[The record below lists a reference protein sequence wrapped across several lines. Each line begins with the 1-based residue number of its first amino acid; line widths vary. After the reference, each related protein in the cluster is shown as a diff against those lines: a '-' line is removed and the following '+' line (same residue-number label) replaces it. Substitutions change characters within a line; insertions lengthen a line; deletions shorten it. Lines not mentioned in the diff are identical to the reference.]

1 MTMEI
6 GHQHENGRRKP
17 VRVYMDGCFDMM
29 HFGHANA
36 LRQAKSLGD
45 VLVVGICPD
54 EEIRRNKGPPVM
66 NNDERLAAVES
77 VKWVDEIIT
86 DVPYDV
92 TSDFLRTLIEDHG
105 VDFIV
110 HGDDPCLGPDGRD
123 VYAAVKEQKKFRTVK
138 RTEGVSSTDI
148 LDRIMRCSGDLVT
161 QPAKMMNGENGM
173 NEMNGTNGTNGL
185 KGSNGTNGLKGSNG
199 TNTMNGTAGRK
210 KMNGKNG
217 TNGMNHGSPFH
228 RPSTFL
234 PTTRRLLEFV
244 GNSNIAKANGV
255 NNVVYVDGAF
265 DMFHAGHIA
274 ALREAKKHGD
284 FVLVGIHDDITV
296 NSYKGGNFPIMNLH
310 ERVLSVLS
318 SKYVNEVII
327 GAPLEISED
336 MIKTMNISM
345 VVHGVH
351 QDKRLNPV
359 DPNEQDPYKVPK
371 QLGIF
376 QEIDSKSEL
385 SVHDIVR
392 RITQKRDQYEKRNE
406 KKVAQ
411 EQVYL
416 QNKEYVEE
424 L

>member
-1 MTMEI
+1 MTIEN

-54 EEIRRNKGPPVM
+54 DEIRRNKGPPVM

-86 DVPYDV
+86 NVPYDV
-92 TSDFLRTLIEDHG
+92 TADFLKTLIEDHG

-123 VYAAVKEQKKFRTVK
+123 VYAAVKEEKKFRTVK

-148 LDRIMRCSGDLVT
+148 LDRIMRCEGDLVT
-161 QPAKMMNGENGM
+161 KPTKMMNGENGM
-173 NEMNGTNGTNGL
+173 NEMNGTNGTNG
-185 KGSNGTNGLKGSNG
+185 TNGLKGSNG
-199 TNTMNGTAGRK
+199 TNGTNGTHGTH
-210 KMNGKNG
+210 GTNG
-217 TNGMNHGSPFH
+217 TNGIKNSSPFH

-244 GNSNIAKANGV
+244 GNSNVAKGDGI

-274 ALREAKKHGD
+274 ALREAQKLGD

-336 MIKTMNISM
+336 MIKTMNISV

-351 QDKRLNPV
+351 KDKRLKSV
-359 DPNEQDPYKVPK
+359 DPNEPDPYKVPK

-376 QEIDSKSEL
+376 REIDSKSEL

-392 RITQKRDQYEKRNE
+392 RITQ
-406 KKVAQ
+406 VG
-411 EQVYL
+411 V
-416 QNKEYVEE
+416 
-424 L
+424 